1 MTLIVEDGT
10 GLPDA
15 ESYASVAQFRAYN
28 TARGRDFALSD
39 GEIEALLRRAT
50 DYLQQTYYGRWA
62 GYRNREVQA
71 LDWPRSYV
79 PRDPSVT
86 YPTESQIT
94 AELDTYYYPFNELPK
109 QLVDAT
115 CELAFK
121 ANGADL
127 IKDVDRVAKR
137 ESVGPLSV
145 EYETNRTPIT
155 LYPAIDMMLA
165 RLLTRPG
172 SALNGGSVR
181 LVRA

>member
-1 MTLIVEDGT
+1 MTLIVENGT
-10 GLPDA
+10 GLADA

-28 TARGRDFALSD
+28 AARGRDFVLSD

-62 GYRNREVQA
+62 GYRNRELQA

-86 YPTESQIT
+86 YPNETQLT
-94 AELDTYYYPFNELPK
+94 AENDLYFYPFNELPR
-109 QLVDAT
+109 QLVEAT

-127 IKDVDRVAKR
+127 IGDVDRVAKR
-137 ESVGPLSV
+137 ETVGPITV

-155 LYPAIDMMLA
+155 IYPAIDMMLSRFLVRA
-165 RLLTRPG
+165 GTG
-172 SALNGGSVR
+172 LNGGAVK

>member
-10 GLPDA
+10 GLPNA

-28 TARGRDFALSD
+28 TARGRELALTD

-127 IKDVDRVAKR
+127 IKDVDRVARR

-155 LYPAIDMMLA
+155 LYPSIDMALA
-165 RLLTRPG
+165 RLLLRAGTG
-172 SALNGGSVR
+172 LNGGSVR